1 MGWMLFNE
9 HNSISSIFKGHRK
22 MLLLVLVHLLIID
35 ALAPPIDTLRSLSL
49 GREGFTKIQERE
61 SKRVWSRA
69 DRKQNH
75 LGTASSIFFN

>member
-1 MGWMLFNE
+1 
-9 HNSISSIFKGHRK
+9 

-61 SKRVWSRA
+61 RERERESKRVKEFGA
-69 DRKQNH
+69 EQIVNK
-75 LGTASSIFFN
+75 II

>member
-1 MGWMLFNE
+1 
-9 HNSISSIFKGHRK
+9 

-61 SKRVWSRA
+61 RERESKRVKEFGA
-69 DRKQNH
+69 EQIVNK
-75 LGTASSIFFN
+75 II

>member
-1 MGWMLFNE
+1 
-9 HNSISSIFKGHRK
+9 

-61 SKRVWSRA
+61 RERERERESKRVWSRA

-75 LGTASSIFFN
+75 LGTASSIFFIETE